1 MPPISPPAYAA
12 RPIVVYLAAEA
23 VGLGHLQVEG
33 REHPGLVP
41 MKCLA
46 VDKRQGGGWLTR
58 FEWPDGVQFY
68 LVGTGEHDYTPGRTY
83 TLTLAGA

>member
-23 VGLGHLQVEG
+23 VGVA
-33 REHPGLVP
+33 

-46 VDKRQGGGWLTR
+46 VDPRPGGWLTR
-58 FEWPDGVQFY
+58 FEWPDGVQFC